1 MLWLRTS
8 SAPGSS
14 PRMRGAPE
22 LLELGRVGA
31 GIIPADAGSTQKAD
45 HQQHLQKDHPR
56 GCGEHRPSGRRQPLP
71 EGSSPRMRGA
81 RKYKTMKLFAKG
93 IIPADAG
100 STAEH
105 DQLRSVAQDHPR
117 GCGEHIRAP
126 ALIPL
131 RLGSSPRMRGAQG
144 AGFQVGDGR
153 GIIPADAGST

>member
-1 MLWLRTS
+1 MRGAPFLSLVFTSKNWIIPADAGSTPCSGCAPARHRDHPRGCGEHVKCHCRKRLWQ
-8 SAPGSS
+8 GSS

-81 RKYKTMKLFAKG
+81 LQNTISSALSRR

-100 STAEH
+100 STF
-105 DQLRSVAQDHPR
+105 SK
-117 GCGEHIRAP
+117 
-126 ALIPL
+126 IPL
-131 RLGSSPRMRGAQG
+131 IVRR
-144 AGFQVGDGR
+144 
-153 GIIPADAGST
+153 